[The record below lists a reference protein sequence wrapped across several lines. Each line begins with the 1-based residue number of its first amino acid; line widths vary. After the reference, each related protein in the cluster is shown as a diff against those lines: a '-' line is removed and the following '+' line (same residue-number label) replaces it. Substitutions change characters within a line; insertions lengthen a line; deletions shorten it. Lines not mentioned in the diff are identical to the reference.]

1 MKINVSSLFF
11 VDRMTKRQLHDAMV
25 AMDTDGSGEV
35 EFDEFTNWWI
45 NGVMHPPKGS
55 SVFRML
61 SDKLEG
67 KCKNVR
73 YADRPPRIVIFLQI
87 RVSSFCVTFF
97 GLLCH
102 LVFCA
107 LCVVHKR
114 FFLML
119 FLAGQG
125 LVKLSTNRSVSDL
138 RTCAFFSAGRSSVRS
153 TRMPTARCRSTN
165 SGRACATSGLT

>member
-1 MKINVSSLFF
+1 MFDQMD
-11 VDRMTKRQLHDAMV
+11 VDGSGTLDQSEVELLAATAGKRMTKRQLHDAMV

-73 YADRPPRIVIFLQI
+73 YAETDRREL
-87 RVSSFCVTFF
+87 SSFCKFVCRLFASPF
-97 GLLCH
+97 
-102 LVFCA
+102 LVFCVTWSFVR
-107 LCVVHKR
+107 CVHKR
-114 FFLML
+114 PGGFSWLCFCGPRL
-119 FLAGQG
+119 GQ
-125 LVKLSTNRSVSDL
+125 
-138 RTCAFFSAGRSSVRS
+138 AFDESFRG
-153 TRMPTARCRSTN
+153 
-165 SGRACATSGLT
+165 

>member
-1 MKINVSSLFF
+1 MD
-11 VDRMTKRQLHDAMV
+11 VDGSGTLDQSEVELLAATAGKRMTKRQLHDAMV

-87 RVSSFCVTFF
+87 RVSSFCVIFF

-107 LCVVHKR
+107 
-114 FFLML
+114 F
-119 FLAGQG
+119 
-125 LVKLSTNRSVSDL
+125 
-138 RTCAFFSAGRSSVRS
+138 CAQKARRSSWLCFCGPRLVQAFDESFR
-153 TRMPTARCRSTN
+153 
-165 SGRACATSGLT
+165 G

>member
-1 MKINVSSLFF
+1 MFDQMD
-11 VDRMTKRQLHDAMV
+11 VDGSGTLDQSEVELLAATAGKRMTKRQLHDAMV

-73 YADRPPRIVIFLQI
+73 YAETDRREFARHLLYKAWPFARHH
-87 RVSSFCVTFF
+87 RTTSFR
-97 GLLCH
+97 
-102 LVFCA
+102 A
-107 LCVVHKR
+107 QK
-114 FFLML
+114 
-119 FLAGQG
+119 
-125 LVKLSTNRSVSDL
+125 K
-138 RTCAFFSAGRSSVRS
+138 
-153 TRMPTARCRSTN
+153 ARARPS
-165 SGRACATSGLT
+165 

>member
-1 MKINVSSLFF
+1 MD
-11 VDRMTKRQLHDAMV
+11 VDGSGTLDQSEVELLAATAGKRMTKRQLHDAMV

-73 YADRPPRIVIFLQI
+73 YAETDHREFALIF
-87 RVSSFCVTFF
+87 CTKP
-97 GLLCH
+97 GLLQDTTAQH
-102 LVFCA
+102 LFCA
-107 LCVVHKR
+107 QK
-114 FFLML
+114 
-119 FLAGQG
+119 A
-125 LVKLSTNRSVSDL
+125 
-138 RTCAFFSAGRSSVRS
+138 
-153 TRMPTARCRSTN
+153 
-165 SGRACATSGLT
+165 

>member
-1 MKINVSSLFF
+1 MYRNDVGQMD
-11 VDRMTKRQLHDAMV
+11 VDGSGTLDQSEVELLAATAGKRMTKRQLHDAMV

-73 YADRPPRIVIFLQI
+73 YAETDRREFARHP
-87 RVSSFCVTFF
+87 F
-97 GLLCH
+97 G
-102 LVFCA
+102 A
-107 LCVVHKR
+107 QR
-114 FFLML
+114 PGASFLML
-119 FLAGQG
+119 FCCGSRLGQ
-125 LVKLSTNRSVSDL
+125 
-138 RTCAFFSAGRSSVRS
+138 AFDESFR
-153 TRMPTARCRSTN
+153 
-165 SGRACATSGLT
+165 L

>member
-73 YADRPPRIVIFLQI
+73 YAETDRREL
-87 RVSSFCVTFF
+87 SSFCKFVCVSLCHLFWSF
-97 GLLCH
+97 VSRGLLC
-102 LVFCA
+102 
-107 LCVVHKR
+107 VVCTK
-114 FFLML
+114 
-119 FLAGQG
+119 GQG
-125 LVKLSTNRSVSDL
+125 
-138 RTCAFFSAGRSSVRS
+138 CFS
-153 TRMPTARCRSTN
+153 
-165 SGRACATSGLT
+165 

>member
-1 MKINVSSLFF
+1 MFDQMD
-11 VDRMTKRQLHDAMV
+11 VDGSGTLDQSEVELLAATAGKRMTKRQLHDAMV

-73 YADRPPRIVIFLQI
+73 YAKTDRREL
-87 RVSSFCVTFF
+87 SSFCKFVCRLFVSYF
-97 GLLCH
+97 
-102 LVFCA
+102 LVFCVTWSFVR
-107 LCVVHKR
+107 CVHKR
-114 FFLML
+114 PGVFLDAIFGGPRL
-119 FLAGQG
+119 GQ
-125 LVKLSTNRSVSDL
+125 
-138 RTCAFFSAGRSSVRS
+138 AFDESFRG
-153 TRMPTARCRSTN
+153 
-165 SGRACATSGLT
+165 